1 MKKKIA
7 ASCCAAAL
15 SLSLCACGANQDT
28 VASSAQEDDGTLTIL
43 ATTYPVY
50 CFTKTIVD
58 GMDGIEVKLMI
69 DQQISCLHDYTLT
82 VDDMRAIESADVIV
96 INGAGLEEFMDD
108 ALSTSTAP
116 VIDCSEGIELL
127 PYAGHEDHDDGD
139 EADSEHY
146 DPHIWMDP
154 NRAIAMMENIARGLA
169 AVDDTHTEQ
178 DYLGRLIM
186 PSANINT
193 LSAEWKERFDAL
205 PADQK
210 NLITFHDG
218 FAYFADAFGLT
229 ILKSIEEEAG
239 SEASAKEIAEI
250 VGLVNDNNIPMI
262 FVEENGSDATAKAI
276 QRETGVEIGTLTMMM
291 SDNGMGYYDVLDYN
305 LRTVYE
311 GLSGTEVDSLAQ

>member
-1 MKKKIA
+1 MKKKLIA
-7 ASCCAAAL
+7 LCCATAL
-15 SLSLCACGANQDT
+15 SLSLCACGADQNT
-28 VASSAQEDDGTLTIL
+28 SPSTQEEDGTLTIL

-58 GMDGIEVKLMI
+58 GMDGVEVKLMI

-82 VDDMRAIESADVIV
+82 VDDMRAIESADVII

-108 ALSTSTAP
+108 ALSTSSAP

-127 PYAGHEDHDDGD
+127 PYAGHEDHDHGN
-139 EADSEHY
+139 ETDSEHY

-169 AVDDTHTEQ
+169 AVDDTRTEEE
-178 DYLGRLIM
+178 YRNNLTAPIEAI
-186 PSANINT
+186 ST
-193 LSAEWKERFDAL
+193 LRTDWKERFDAL

-218 FAYFADAFGLT
+218 FAYFADAFDLT

-239 SEASAKEIAEI
+239 SEASAKEITEI

-291 SDNGMGYYDVLDYN
+291 SDNGMSYYDVLDYN

-311 GLSGTEVDSLAQ
+311 GLSGTEVDSLA